1 LKSNN
6 AISED
11 NPLRPGISKP
21 ARYVETIG
29 KHKFIKLS
37 SSRQHEYLAL
47 LAREALKNKDFAG
60 FFKRYEEMQSWV
72 ELDSYNPP
80 AYLTEEE
87 SIYEYLLFHNSFT
100 GNPVDLEPDTSPGHH
115 TELLTWEPGFEV
127 TVVLDQVRSPY
138 NTGSVLR
145 LIDNFGFK
153 GLVHNSDWLS
163 LDHPQLCK
171 AARGTQNWIP
181 VEYKPDL
188 SDWLKR
194 LEIPVIGIEKSD
206 KSIKLNQWKPVEPC
220 VLLLGNEVYG
230 IAKELRDHCDIL
242 LEIPMFGY
250 KHSMN
255 LNHALAIAGNK
266 ITVLK

>member
-1 LKSNN
+1 M
-6 AISED
+6 
-11 NPLRPGISKP
+11 RPETSKP
-21 ARYVETIG
+21 VKYVETIG

-47 LAREALKNKDFAG
+47 LAREALKKKDFTG
-60 FFKRYEEMQSWV
+60 FFKRYKEMRSWV
-72 ELDSYNPP
+72 ELDRYNPP
-80 AYLTEEE
+80 AYLAEEE
-87 SIYEYLLFHNSFT
+87 SVHEYLLFHNSFT
-100 GNPVDLEPDTSPGHH
+100 SNPVELETDAVSDRG
-115 TELLTWEPGFEV
+115 TESLTWLPRFDV

-163 LDHPQLCK
+163 LEHPQLCK
-171 AARGTQNWIP
+171 AARGAQKWIP

-188 SDWLKR
+188 SDWLRELK
-194 LEIPVIGIEKSD
+194 IPVIGIEKSEKSVQLD
-206 KSIKLNQWKPVEPC
+206 KWKPAASC

-230 IAKELRDHCDIL
+230 ISEGLRKHCDIL

-250 KHSMN
+250 KNSMN
-255 LNHALAIAGNK
+255 LNHALAIAGHK
-266 ITVLK
+266 ITV

>member
-1 LKSNN
+1 M
-6 AISED
+6 
-11 NPLRPGISKP
+11 RPEISKP
-21 ARYVETIG
+21 AKYVETIG

-47 LAREALKNKDFAG
+47 LARESLKNKDFTS
-60 FFKRYEEMQSWV
+60 FFKRYKEMQSWV
-72 ELDSYNPP
+72 ELDRYNPP
-80 AYLTEEE
+80 PYLSEEE
-87 SIYEYLLFHNSFT
+87 SVYEYLLFHNSFT
-100 GNPVDLEPDTSPGHH
+100 GNPVKLEPDSASGRII
-115 TELLTWEPGFEV
+115 ESLAWAPGFDV

-153 GLVHNSDWLS
+153 GLVHNSDWLN
-163 LDHPQLCK
+163 LEHPQLCK
-171 AARGTQNWIP
+171 AARGAQKWIP

-188 SDWLKR
+188 SDWLGELK
-194 LEIPVIGIEKSD
+194 IPIIGIEKSE
-206 KSIKLNQWKPVEPC
+206 KSVTLDEWKPVSPC

-230 IAKELRDHCDIL
+230 IAKGLRNHCDIL

-255 LNHALAIAGNK
+255 LNHALAIAGHK
-266 ITVLK
+266 ITVSS